1 MLIMLYWLPAKQLKT
16 FVIKLGHKMWFKHI
30 LENRDIYVGSQT
42 LATHYCLLVWCH
54 SNFAQVKDRIGLRYV
69 TMTKVHFSQKIIFT
83 EYGNIPVQR
92 VFFTSYA
99 IVQGDQ
105 FEWQS

>member
-42 LATHYCLLVWCH
+42 LATHCCLLVWCH
-54 SNFAQVKDRIGLRYV
+54 NNFAQVKDRIGLRY
-69 TMTKVHFSQKIIFT
+69 I
-83 EYGNIPVQR
+83 
-92 VFFTSYA
+92 
-99 IVQGDQ
+99 
-105 FEWQS
+105 

>member
-30 LENRDIYVGSQT
+30 LEIREIYVGSQT

-54 SNFAQVKDRIGLRYV
+54 NNFAQGKNRLGLR
-69 TMTKVHFSQKIIFT
+69 
-83 EYGNIPVQR
+83 
-92 VFFTSYA
+92 
-99 IVQGDQ
+99 
-105 FEWQS
+105 

>member
-30 LENRDIYVGSQT
+30 LEIREIYVGSQT
-42 LATHYCLLVWCH
+42 LATHYCLLVWCQGK
-54 SNFAQVKDRIGLRYV
+54 NRLGLRYV

-92 VFFTSYA
+92 VYFTSYE
-99 IVQGDQ
+99 IG
-105 FEWQS
+105 SRCYN

>member
-54 SNFAQVKDRIGLRYV
+54 NNFKRSNWTQICD
-69 TMTKVHFSQKIIFT
+69 
-83 EYGNIPVQR
+83 ND
-92 VFFTSYA
+92 
-99 IVQGDQ
+99 QGT
-105 FEWQS
+105 F